1 MCRSQAGWDTSLT
14 GDAVGR
20 DVVAMAFAAHGGH
33 RFSFQLAFNRS
44 VFTTLLLSWNY
55 VKTSNRAAAEALQR
69 EIDKMQKKTESL
81 PA

>member
-1 MCRSQAGWDTSLT
+1 VTLWPWLSRRTADI
-14 GDAVGR
+14 D
-20 DVVAMAFAAHGGH
+20 F
-33 RFSFQLAFNRS
+33 FQLAFNRS

>member
-33 RFSFQLAFNRS
+33 RF
-44 VFTTLLLSWNY
+44 LSACIQSERLHD
-55 VKTSNRAAAEALQR
+55 VAVVLELREDSNRAAAEALQR

>member
-14 GDAVGR
+14 GAPSAVTLWPWLSR
-20 DVVAMAFAAHGGH
+20 RTADIDF
-33 RFSFQLAFNRS
+33 FQLAFNRS